1 MLELKNVSKIYSER
15 DKEIKAVD
23 DVTLSVRRGEIFS
36 LLGPNGAGK
45 TTTFRMVATLETPTD
60 GEIYIDGLDSKED
73 PGKVRDRIGLVPQG
87 ESYYEKL
94 TAEEF
99 MRLMGK
105 LYGVKGEVLED
116 RIDDLLA
123 LVDLEERRDSLIE
136 GFSGGMKQRLSL
148 GSGLIHRPSLL
159 LLDEP
164 TTGLDPETR
173 RKLWN
178 LIEELNEEGVTV
190 LINTHIMEE
199 ADALSDRVGIMN
211 RGKLVEVGTPKDLKN
226 SVRGGE
232 ALKVDVEPG
241 EEKAA
246 VQALRSNGGKLVKD
260 VTQFDG
266 GLELVTADRQRALLE
281 VPQVLSDSGIE
292 VNGLEAL
299 EPSLEDA
306 FIELTGKRVT
316 Y

>member
-1 MLELKNVSKIYSER
+1 MLELRGVTKVYSEHGE
-15 DKEIKAVD
+15 EIRAVD
-23 DVTLSVRRGEIFS
+23 GVTLSVRRGEIFS

-45 TTTFRMVATLETPTD
+45 TTTFRMVATLEKPTD
-60 GEIYIDGLDSKED
+60 GVIYIDGFNCED
-73 PGKVRDRIGLVPQG
+73 NPGEVRDRIGLVPQG

-105 LYGVKGEVLED
+105 LYGVQGEVLED
-116 RIDDLLA
+116 RIGGLLE
-123 LVDLEERRDSLIE
+123 LVDLEGRKDSLIE

-148 GSGLIHRPSLL
+148 ASGLIHRPSLL

-211 RGKLVEVGTPKDLKN
+211 RGKLVEVGTPKKLKN
-226 SVRGGE
+226 MVRGGE
-232 ALKVDVEPG
+232 ALRVDVEPA
-241 EEKAA
+241 EREAA
-246 VQALRSNGGKLVKD
+246 VQVLKSNGGKLVKD
-260 VTQFDG
+260 VASFDG
-266 GLELVTADRQRALLE
+266 KLELVTGDQRKALLK
-281 VPQVLSDSGIE
+281 VPQVLSESGIK
-292 VNGLEAL
+292 VLGLEAL

-306 FIELTGKRVT
+306 FIELTSGG
-316 Y
+316 